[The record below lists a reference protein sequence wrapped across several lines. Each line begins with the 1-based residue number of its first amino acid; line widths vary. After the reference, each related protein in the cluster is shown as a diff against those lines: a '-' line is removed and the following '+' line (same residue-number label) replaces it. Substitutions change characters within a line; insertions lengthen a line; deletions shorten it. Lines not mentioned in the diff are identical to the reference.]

1 MYIFQKNFDKEFDPL
16 SFYKQES
23 AKSAIHKKMNE
34 PNNAMGSVEGD
45 GWRNGTPGVDVTQ
58 TQPKMGENEY
68 NWTNSGVTGGNSV
81 FTQSVISANRQD
93 AGLDPNSRGDV
104 RGTGNAGKSALGK
117 SREFLNEKYGAKP
130 KSVSSS
136 SGRTPKIVS
145 SGSTKFDEAALRK
158 QFEAQGMNPEQI
170 NDAVAQSRASY
181 ETELAARTVSSQ
193 TTAGIDK
200 PTGGNKPQD
209 LPKTLAKPI
218 KEVPVITEEPEVEDN
233 TLLNQFQA
241 DRRAETGIVRGKAQE
256 YVDKGREKL
265 GNLKET
271 AAATWNNLSDSY
283 GEGLTG
289 SLGTD
294 AALAAGGLALAG
306 GAYHLLKK
314 RRAKK
319 KAEKEALENR
329 IKK

>member
-1 MYIFQKNFDKEFDPL
+1 MIIFQKNFNKEFDPI

-34 PNNAMGSVEGD
+34 PNNAMGSIEGD

-58 TQPKMGENEY
+58 TQPKMGENGY
-68 NWTNSGVTGGNSV
+68 NWANSGVIGNNSV

-104 RGTGNAGKSALGK
+104 RGTGNVGKSALGK

-130 KSVSSS
+130 ES
-136 SGRTPKIVS
+136 VS
-145 SGSTKFDEAALRK
+145 SGSTYKFDEDALRK
-158 QFEAQGMNPEQI
+158 QFEAQGMKPEQI
-170 NDAVAQSRASY
+170 NDAVAQSKASY
-181 ETELAARTVSSQ
+181 EAELAARAVSSQ
-193 TTAGIDK
+193 TTVGIDK
-200 PTGGNKPQD
+200 PAGENKPQN
-209 LPKTLAKPI
+209 LPKPLAKPI
-218 KEVPVITEEPEVEDN
+218 KEVPIITEEPEVEDN

-241 DRRAETGIVRGKAQE
+241 DRKAEAAKLRAETGIIRGKAQE

-271 AAATWNNLSDSY
+271 AAATWDKWSDSY
-283 GEGLTG
+283 GGGITG

-314 RRAKK
+314 RKAKK